1 MTKDEMREIFE
12 LELTIYK
19 KKRHN
24 HGEGE
29 YTDFLTLCVFEGF
42 CKGIE
47 IGMKI
52 KESTP

>member
-12 LELTIYK
+12 RELTIYK

-29 YTDFLTLCVFEGF
+29 YTDFLTLCVFEDSA
-42 CKGIE
+42 KGLRL
-47 IGMKI
+47 G
-52 KESTP
+52 